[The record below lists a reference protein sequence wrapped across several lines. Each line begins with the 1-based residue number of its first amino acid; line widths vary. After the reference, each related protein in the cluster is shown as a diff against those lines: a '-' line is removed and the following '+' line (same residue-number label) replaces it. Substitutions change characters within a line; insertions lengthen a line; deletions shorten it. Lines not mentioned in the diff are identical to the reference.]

1 MDQAPPAAVSE
12 AFTFYTPSPL
22 ESPAGQVAT
31 DMQSLRDG
39 IAACSE
45 ASLFQHVTRMPVRF
59 PHAKDV
65 PENDFARWAGDQMQ
79 MPEVSER
86 LAFVGSGS
94 SASFDELREALLGV
108 LDRVQSRE
116 RKREAPDG
124 GSFYFIEAHS
134 VLAPLG
140 VDARTPAE
148 VIEVWPWIDLGSAF
162 YHLVEAPLYGT
173 LEHALIP
180 WLREQGGKTMAD
192 SAEQVVRSSR
202 PLNILLKEVGSR
214 WRRSMIGRR
223 LIERSEAPELERQ
236 REAHAAMAR
245 LAGRLRGRGKKG

>member
-1 MDQAPPAAVSE
+1 MDPASPAPVTGS
-12 AFTFYTPSPL
+12 FTFYTPSPL

-31 DMQSLRDG
+31 DIQSLRDG
-39 IAACSE
+39 IAACSD
-45 ASLFQHVTRMPVRF
+45 AALFQHVTRMPVRF
-59 PHAKDV
+59 PHARDV
-65 PENDFARWAGDQMQ
+65 PENDFARWVGDQMQ

-94 SASFDELREALLGV
+94 CTDFGELRGSLLGV
-108 LDRVQSRE
+108 LDRVQPKE
-116 RKREAPDG
+116 RRREAPEG
-124 GSFYFIEAHS
+124 ASFHFIEAHS

-140 VDARTPAE
+140 TDATTPAE

-162 YHLVEAPLYGT
+162 YHLVEAPLYGRV
-173 LEHALIP
+173 EHALIP
-180 WLREQGGKTMAD
+180 WLREHGGKSMAD

-223 LIERSEAPELERQ
+223 LIERAEAPELERQ
-236 REAHAAMAR
+236 REARAAMAR
-245 LAGRLRGRGKKG
+245 LAGKLRGKGNGR

>member
-1 MDQAPPAAVSE
+1 MDQAPLAPVSE

-22 ESPAGQVAT
+22 ESPAGQIAT
-31 DMQSLRDG
+31 DIQSLRDG
-39 IAACSE
+39 LAACSD
-45 ASLFQHVTRMPVRF
+45 ASVFQHVTRMPVRF
-59 PHAKDV
+59 PHARDV
-65 PENDFARWAGDQMQ
+65 PENDFARWAGDVMQ

-94 SASFDELREALLGV
+94 CTSFDELRGSLLGV
-108 LDRVQSRE
+108 LDRVQSKE
-116 RKREAPDG
+116 RRREAPEG
-124 GSFYFIEAHS
+124 ASFYFLAAES

-140 VDARTPAE
+140 VEARTPAE

-162 YHLVEAPLYGT
+162 YHLVEAPLYGKD
-173 LEHALIP
+173 EHALIT
-180 WLREQGGKTMAD
+180 WLREHGGKSIAD

-202 PLNILLKEVGSR
+202 PLNILLREVGSR

-236 REAHAAMAR
+236 REARAAMAR
-245 LAGRLRGRGKKG
+245 LAGRLRGGGNKR

>member
-1 MDQAPPAAVSE
+1 VSE
-12 AFTFYTPSPL
+12 AFIFHTPSPL

-31 DMQSLRDG
+31 DIQSLRDG
-39 IAACSE
+39 IAACSD

-59 PHAKDV
+59 PHARDV
-65 PENDFARWAGDQMQ
+65 PENDFARWVGDVMQ

-86 LAFVGSGS
+86 LAFVGS
-94 SASFDELREALLGV
+94 ASTLDFAELRGSLLGV
-108 LDRVQSRE
+108 LDRVQPKE
-116 RKREAPDG
+116 RKREAPEG
-124 GSFYFIEAHS
+124 ALFHFLEAHS

-140 VDARTPAE
+140 VEARTPAE

-162 YHLVEAPLYGT
+162 YHLVEAPLQGT
-173 LEHALIP
+173 EDQALIP
-180 WLREQGGKTMAD
+180 WLREHGGKSMAD

-223 LIERSEAPELERQ
+223 LIERAEAPELERQ
-236 REAHAAMAR
+236 REARAAMAR
-245 LAGRLRGRGKKG
+245 LAGRLRGKGNKP